1 MTQVQEQNTTDR
13 PFVGDNATPLDTTA
27 LVTLIKRYVAEPAWH
42 CLRWPHTISLGAGLP
57 STAAL
62 DCPEGQVFNRDRELR
77 WKRRQD
83 TYTVLLLSS
92 TPVLDTDLR
101 ALANPAHPQHQP
113 QTWQIRNLN
122 AQFYPA
128 TETRLPQGITYPEQ
142 LDIGQR
148 YFIDEQTGIVQ
159 FVALRAL

>member
-1 MTQVQEQNTTDR
+1 MTQAREQNTTDQ
-13 PFVGDNATPLDTTA
+13 PFVGDNAIPLDA
-27 LVTLIKRYVAEPAWH
+27 GMLQTLITQCVAAPAWH

-57 STAAL
+57 STTAL
-62 DCPEGQVFNRDRELR
+62 DCLEGQVFNRERELR

-92 TPVLDTDLR
+92 TPVPNTDLR
-101 ALANPAHPQHQP
+101 ALANPQNQP

-128 TETRLPQGITYPEQ
+128 TETRFPQGITYSDR

>member
-1 MTQVQEQNTTDR
+1 MTQAREQNTTDF
-13 PFVGDNATPLDTTA
+13 PFVGDNATPLDITTLA
-27 LVTLIKRYVAEPAWH
+27 TLINRYVAEPAWH

-62 DCPEGQVFNRDRELR
+62 ECPEGQVFNRDRELR
-77 WKRRQD
+77 WKRRQG
-83 TYTVLLLSS
+83 TYTVLLLSITS
-92 TPVLDTDLR
+92 VPNTDLR
-101 ALANPAHPQHQP
+101 ALVNPQHQP

-128 TETRLPQGITYPEQ
+128 TETRFPQGITYPER

-148 YFIDEQTGIVQ
+148 YFIDKQTGIVQ

>member
-1 MTQVQEQNTTDR
+1 MTQAQEQNTTDF
-13 PFVGDNATPLDTTA
+13 PFVGDSAAPLNITA
-27 LVTLIKRYVAEPAWH
+27 LATLINRHVAEPAWY

-57 STAAL
+57 STTAL

-92 TPVLDTDLR
+92 TPVPNTDLR
-101 ALANPAHPQHQP
+101 ALVDPQHQP

-122 AQFYPA
+122 AQFYSV
-128 TETRLPQGITYPEQ
+128 TETRFPQGIAYPER

>member
-1 MTQVQEQNTTDR
+1 MTQAREQNTTDR
-13 PFVGDNATPLDTTA
+13 PFVGDNAIPLDTAA
-27 LVTLIKRYVAEPAWH
+27 LVALIKHYVAEPVWH

-57 STAAL
+57 STTVL

-92 TPVLDTDLR
+92 TPVPDTDLR
-101 ALANPAHPQHQP
+101 ALVNPQHQP

-122 AQFYPA
+122 AQFYPT
-128 TETRLPQGITYPEQ
+128 TETRFPQGIAYPDR

>member
-1 MTQVQEQNTTDR
+1 MTQALVEHNRDNL
-13 PFVGDNATPLDTTA
+13 PFVGDNATPIDADMLQA
-27 LVTLIKRYVAEPAWH
+27 LIERCIAKPAWH
-42 CLRWPHTISLGAGLP
+42 CLRWPHTISLGAELP
-57 STAAL
+57 STTAL

-77 WKRRQD
+77 WKRRKD

-92 TPVLDTDLR
+92 TSVPDTDLR
-101 ALANPAHPQHQP
+101 ALANPQHQP
-113 QTWQIRNLN
+113 QAWQIRNLN
-122 AQFYPA
+122 DQFYPA
-128 TETRLPQGITYPEQ
+128 TETRFPQGITYPER

>member
-1 MTQVQEQNTTDR
+1 MTQAREQNTTDL
-13 PFVGDNATPLDTTA
+13 PFVGDNAAPLDITA
-27 LVTLIKRYVAEPAWH
+27 LATLINRYVAETAWH

-57 STAAL
+57 STTAL

-92 TPVLDTDLR
+92 TLVPDTDLR
-101 ALANPAHPQHQP
+101 ALANPQHQP

-128 TETRLPQGITYPEQ
+128 TETRFPQGITYPDR